1 MSGSTAGCIGRGL
14 VVMLLVMGAT
24 TSVLA
29 CSSGAAGRPDVG
41 DRADG
46 ADADASA
53 APTAEASRVDPV
65 SESSAATDQVEAT
78 DACWITDSKHQVVS
92 SLGFKGIK
100 GAGRVTP
107 GRDLPRYV
115 PLWGTEPEIQ
125 TDGAAWV
132 FWFQGVVEIP
142 LDVVERDPICVVID
156 GYPTWYSVGASYQDG
171 DWVDAKPPPVGGPTK
186 TLPAV
191 QP

>member
-1 MSGSTAGCIGRGL
+1 MTAFTDGIGRRL
-14 VVMLLVMGAT
+14 LVMLLVMGAT

-29 CSSGAAGRPDVG
+29 CSSGAAGR
-41 DRADG
+41 RTSATASTG
-46 ADADASA
+46 ADAAASA
-53 APTAEASRVDPV
+53 APTAEAPRVDPV

-78 DACWITDSKHQVVS
+78 DACWITDSRHEVVS
-92 SLGFKGIK
+92 TFGFKGIK
-100 GAGRVTP
+100 GAGKVTP
-107 GRDLPRYV
+107 GRDLPKYV
-115 PLWGTEPEIQ
+115 PLWGTESEIQ

-132 FWFQGVVEIP
+132 FWFQGVVDIP
-142 LDVVERDPICVVID
+142 FDVVERDPICVVIN

-171 DWVDAKPPPVGGPTK
+171 NWVEAKPPPGGGPTM